1 MRNLARVGTPHGQ
14 RCFKCNVGNRATSG
28 CCIFLATQ
36 KEQGFSG
43 AVGDQASNKLD
54 LRAQQL
60 PRQVAAQLKE
70 TLQKS
75 TTRICDLSLSP
86 HHHPQPQWR
95 PRQTHSP
102 GGLLFR
108 GKAIALIC
116 AFGFWAVWWFG
127 APWVEDIRSN
137 WSFQAKGSL

>member
-14 RCFKCNVGNRATSG
+14 RCFKCNVEHDRATSG

-60 PRQVAAQLKE
+60 PRQVAAQLE
-70 TLQKS
+70 RNSTKS

-86 HHHPQPQWR
+86 HHHPQPQ
-95 PRQTHSP
+95 
-102 GGLLFR
+102 
-108 GKAIALIC
+108 
-116 AFGFWAVWWFG
+116 
-127 APWVEDIRSN
+127 
-137 WSFQAKGSL
+137 